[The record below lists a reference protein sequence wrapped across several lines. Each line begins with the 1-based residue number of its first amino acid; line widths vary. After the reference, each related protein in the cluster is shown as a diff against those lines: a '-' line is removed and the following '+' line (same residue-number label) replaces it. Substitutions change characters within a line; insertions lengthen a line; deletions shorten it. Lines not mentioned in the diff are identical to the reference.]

1 MSLIVFQHHP
11 RETASLIGAVM
22 QNHGHRLRYVQVHA
36 GEPVPPD
43 LDEVD
48 GVISMGGPQNVD
60 QTDEHAWLGDE
71 MAYLKAAH
79 DAGLP
84 IIGICLGAQLLAAAL
99 GGKVEPM
106 DALEVGWGEVTLAFP
121 GTIDP
126 LYAGITWKSMQFH
139 MHGRQITQLPPGAAP
154 LASSAQCRTQAFK
167 AGYRSYGFQY
177 HFEWDRKQLEHFAHG
192 DLVRKAGANSDEI
205 VRQIDQHYDGYR
217 RRAERLCERMALML
231 MPIEQ
236 R

>member
-11 RETASLIGAVM
+11 GEGASLIGAVM
-22 QNHGHRLRYVQVHA
+22 QNHGHRLRHVYLYDGQ
-36 GEPVPPD
+36 PVPSD

-48 GVISMGGPQNVD
+48 GVISMGGAMNVGETD
-60 QTDEHAWLGDE
+60 QHPWIADE
-71 MAYLKAAH
+71 MAYLKQAH

-84 IIGICLGAQLLAAAL
+84 IIGVCLGAQLLAAAL

-106 DALEVGWGEVTLAFP
+106 DKPEVGWGEVTLAFP

-139 MHGRQITQLPPGAAP
+139 MHGQQITELPPGAAP
-154 LASSAQCRTQAFK
+154 LASSAHCRTQAFK

-177 HFEWDRKQLEHFAHG
+177 HFEWDRKQIEHFAS
-192 DLVRKAGANSDEI
+192 DELVRKAGASADQI

-217 RRAERLCERMALML
+217 RQAERLCERMALML
-231 MPIEQ
+231 MPIEK